1 MAQNSSLVPASLG
14 ARLGA
19 FLIDCLFVGWP
30 FLLVGGLQ
38 MAVEA
43 KALSLDEELLQK
55 MISGG
60 LSLTGLLIL
69 VNIFLALQNG
79 QSLGKRSQKL
89 HLVDM
94 DGQPLGAGKRIA
106 RSFWTALLL
115 ALSALGT
122 SLLDFCFMA
131 FRSDRRALHDVLAG
145 SQVLATAP
153 ELAVGESGSQSGLE
167 IDEQGNVVSLPTG
180 WSPIEKAPTLFTLN
194 FVGTTLTGGRPVEPS
209 GKILCGTQVFIF
221 ALIPLFGLRRFLYSD
236 LGGNR
241 YQFFASAPVTAG
253 WATWNAAM
261 GLALPLCFVCALI
274 LGKIG

>member
-1 MAQNSSLVPASLG
+1 MPQHPSLVPASLG

-30 FLLVGGLQ
+30 VLLAAGLQ
-38 MAVEA
+38 AAVES
-43 KALSLDEELLQK
+43 KALSLEEELYQK
-55 MISGG
+55 LLLAGMAV
-60 LSLTGLLIL
+60 TGLLLLI
-69 VNIFLALQNG
+69 NIGMAVQNG

-89 HLVDM
+89 HLVDL
-94 DGQPLGAGKRIA
+94 DGQPLGLGKRLS
-106 RSFWTALLL
+106 RSFWTALLW
-115 ALSALGT
+115 AFSALGT
-122 SLLDFCFMA
+122 SLIDFCFLA
-131 FRSDRRALHDVLAG
+131 FRSDHRALHDVLAG

-153 ELAVGESGSQSGLE
+153 ELAVGESAPQSGLE
-167 IDEQGNVVSLPTG
+167 IDEHGNVISLPSG
-180 WSPIEKAPTLFTLN
+180 WVPIEKAPTLFSINL
-194 FVGTTLTGGRPVEPS
+194 VGTTLTGGSPVEPS
-209 GKILCGTQVFIF
+209 GKILCGTQVFIL

-261 GLALPLCFVCALI
+261 GLAIPLCFICALV